1 MCISAAVAAVTSNL
15 ATTVAVASTAISAIG
30 AVQQARAQRAQAEY
44 NAAVARNN
52 AIISAQNEADIIQRG
67 EVARD
72 IQRIRIGQTIGAARA
87 AIAGSGLLLE
97 GGEETTTGMLL
108 GDLQT
113 AGQFDIMTLKG
124 NIDREARRARIE
136 GTQFE
141 AQAGLFDLQASS
153 INPLLAGAAAG
164 FSQARSIFN
173 TLPSGEPVFGGPT
186 SSPRPRARP
195 ADFLG

>member
-1 MCISAAVAAVTSNL
+1 MCISATVL
-15 ATTVAVASTAISAIG
+15 AIASTAVSVVG
-30 AVQQARAQRAQAEY
+30 AVQQANAQKAQAEY

-52 AIISAQNEADIIQRG
+52 SIISAQNEADIIQRG

-97 GGEETTTGMLL
+97 GGEETTTGALL

-113 AGQFDIMTLKG
+113 AGQFDIMTLKA
-124 NIDREARRARIE
+124 NVDREARRARIE
-136 GTQFE
+136 GGQFQ

-153 INPLLAGAAAG
+153 ISPMLAGAVAG
-164 FSQARSIFN
+164 FSQASSLSNIFAPN
-173 TLPSGEPVFGGPT
+173 TPTFGGAPS

-195 ADFLG
+195 ADLLG